1 MPSHPIA
8 PKHPRAITQH
18 GQTRV
23 DDYFWLRERNN
34 PQTLEY
40 LHAEDDYQQ
49 EMTGHTLA
57 LQEKLFNEM
66 KARVK
71 EDDTSAPEKVDD
83 YFYYTRT
90 EQNKQYPIFC
100 RKYKSLDAP
109 EQILLDQNALA
120 EGRSFC
126 RVGAFTISPNHSKLA
141 YSVDEDGSENCVLY
155 VKDLIENCLLPEKII
170 NTYGDVYDH
179 SGIAWASDNQS
190 FYYVTLDPSQR
201 PDKLYRHHLGTDSAQ
216 DILLLHE
223 TDDRFFLFVQ
233 KSHSKA
239 YILAFLHSY
248 TTDEWHILPAD
259 QPHATFRVFQPRQRG
274 LEYSIEHHGEHFFV
288 RTNLDAPNFRLMRAP
303 VKATTI
309 ENWKEIIPHRADTL
323 LEDMHAFENHLV
335 LYERRNGL
343 RQIRISAADGINQ
356 ARYVSFPEPVYTYYQ
371 ADNPEFESKNLRFY
385 YTSLVTP
392 KSVIDFEMDNDVWK
406 VIKQDEIPSGYDP
419 SLFTCER
426 QFATAQDGTRVPIS
440 LLYKQGMQRD
450 GQNPTLLYGY
460 GSYGMSVE
468 PAFNASRLS
477 LVERGFVFAIAHI
490 RGGSEMGRAWYE
502 NGKMLNKRNTFTDFI
517 ACAEHLIAE
526 GYTCTP
532 KLAIMGRSAGGLLV
546 GAAMTLRPDLF
557 GAVVAAVPFVDVVNT
572 MSDPSIPLT
581 TMEYDQW
588 GNPDDREYF
597 DYMMSYSPYDNL
609 RATAYPDIL
618 ISTGLN
624 DPRVAY
630 WEPAK
635 FTAKLREL
643 KTNDTQILLKTNFDA
658 GHAGA
663 SGRYDYLREVA
674 FEYAFLID
682 RLENHPQ

>member
-1 MPSHPIA
+1 MPTHPIA
-8 PKHPRAITQH
+8 PKQPHPITQH
-18 GQTRV
+18 GQTRI
-23 DDYFWLRERNN
+23 DNYFWLRYREN

-49 EMTGHTLA
+49 EIMGHTLP
-57 LQEKLFNEM
+57 LQEKLFAEM
-66 KARVK
+66 KARIQ

-83 YFYYTRT
+83 YLYYNRT
-90 EQNKQYPIFC
+90 EAGKQYPIFC
-100 RKYKSLDAP
+100 RKHHSLDAP
-109 EQILLDQNALA
+109 EEILLDQNLLA

-126 RVGAFTISPNHSKLA
+126 RVGAFVVSPDHAKLA
-141 YSVDEDGSENCVLY
+141 YSVDEDGSEKCVLY
-155 VKDLIENCLLPEKII
+155 IKDLTENRLLPEKIH
-170 NTYGDVYDH
+170 NTYGNVYDH
-179 SGIAWASDNQS
+179 SGVAWSNDNRTL
-190 FYYVTLDPSQR
+190 YYVSLDPSLR
-201 PDKLYRHHLGTDSAQ
+201 PDKIFRHQLGDDPQ
-216 DILLLHE
+216 NDRLLFHE
-223 TDDRFFLFVQ
+223 TDEQFFLFVS
-233 KSHSKA
+233 KSRSRD
-239 YILAFLHSY
+239 YILAFSY
-248 TTDEWHILPAD
+248 AYAAGEWRFMPAD
-259 QPHATFRVFQPRQRG
+259 QPEAEFEIFQPRQRG
-274 LEYSIEHHGEHFFV
+274 LEYFIEHHGNHFFI
-288 RTNLDAPNFRLMRAP
+288 RTNLDAQNFRLMKTG
-303 VKATTI
+303 VNATAL
-309 ENWKEIIPHRADTL
+309 ENWQEVVPHRPDTL
-323 LEDMHAFENHLV
+323 LEDMQAFADYLV
-335 LYERRNGL
+335 LYERRDGL
-343 RQIRISAADGINQ
+343 RQIRISAADGVSQ
-356 ARYVSFPEPVYTYYQ
+356 AHNIQFPEPVYTYYQ
-371 ADNPEFESKNLRFY
+371 ADNPEFKSNLVRFH

-392 KSVIDFEMDNDVWK
+392 KSAIDFDMAANTWNV
-406 VIKQDEIPSGYDP
+406 VKQDEIPSGYNP
-419 SLFTCER
+419 ELFTCER
-426 QFATAQDGTRVPIS
+426 QFAIAPDGVRVPIS
-440 LLYKQGMQRD
+440 LLYKKGITQD

-490 RGGSEMGRAWYE
+490 RGGSEMGREWYE
-502 NGKMLNKRNTFTDFI
+502 NGKMLNKRNTFSDFI

-526 GYTCTP
+526 KYTATP

-546 GAAMTLRPDLF
+546 GAAMTMRPDLF

-597 DYMMSYSPYDNL
+597 EYMLSYSPYDNL

-643 KTNDTQILLKTNFDA
+643 KTNDTLVLLKTNFDA

-663 SGRYDYLREVA
+663 SGRYDYLKEVA
-674 FEYAFLID
+674 FEYAFLIE
-682 RLENHPQ
+682 RLADQQE

>member
-8 PKHPRAITQH
+8 PKRPQTITQH

-23 DDYFWLRERNN
+23 DNYFWLRERDN
-34 PQTLEY
+34 PQTMEY
-40 LHAEDDYQQ
+40 LRAEDDYLQ

-57 LQEKLFNEM
+57 LQEALFQEM
-66 KARVK
+66 KARIK

-83 YFYYTRT
+83 FFYYTRT
-90 EQNKQYPIFC
+90 EQGRQYPIFC
-100 RKYKSLDAP
+100 RKHKSLDAP
-109 EQILLDQNALA
+109 EEILLDQNALA
-120 EGRSFC
+120 EGHSFC
-126 RVGAFTISPNHSKLA
+126 RVGAFAISPDHQKLA
-141 YSVDEDGSENCVLY
+141 YSVDEDGSEKCVLY
-155 VKDLIENCLLPEKII
+155 VKDLAANRLLEEKIP

-179 SGIAWASDNQS
+179 SGVAWANDNQTL
-190 FYYVTLDPSQR
+190 YYVTLDPSQR
-201 PDKLYRHHLGTDSAQ
+201 PDKLYRHRLGADSGQ
-216 DILLLHE
+216 DELLFHE
-223 TDDRFFLFVQ
+223 ADEQFFLFIT
-233 KSHSKA
+233 KSRSHA
-239 YILAFLHSY
+239 YILAWSHSY
-248 TTDEWHILPAD
+248 TADEWRFLPAD
-259 QPHATFRVFQPRQRG
+259 RPDADFQVFQPRQRG
-274 LEYSIEHHGEHFFV
+274 LEYSLEHHNGHFFI
-288 RTNLDAPNFRLMRAP
+288 RTNLDAVNFRLMKTP
-303 VKATTI
+303 VDATGV
-309 ENWKEIIPHRADTL
+309 ENWQEVIPHRADTL
-323 LEDMHAFENHLV
+323 LEDMQAFENHLV
-335 LYERRNGL
+335 LYERRDGL
-343 RQIRISAADGINQ
+343 RQIRISSADGVSN
-356 ARYVSFPEPVYTYYQ
+356 ARYVQFPEPVYTYYQ
-371 ADNPEFESKNLRFY
+371 SENPEFESKLLRFH

-392 KSVIDFEMDNDVWK
+392 RSAIDFDMGKNAWQVVK
-406 VIKQDEIPSGYDP
+406 RDEIPSGYDP
-419 SLFTCER
+419 ALFTCAR
-426 QFATAQDGTRVPIS
+426 LFATAEDGTRVPIS
-440 LLYKQGMQRD
+440 LLYKKGLQRD

-460 GSYGMSVE
+460 GSYGLSQE

-502 NGKMLNKRNTFTDFI
+502 DGKMLNKRNTFTDFI

-532 KLAIMGRSAGGLLV
+532 KLAIMGRSAGGLLTGV
-546 GAAMTLRPDLF
+546 ALTMRPDLF
-557 GAVVAAVPFVDVVNT
+557 GAVVAAVPFVDVINT

-588 GNPDDREYF
+588 GNPDEHEYF

-609 RATAYPDIL
+609 RAAAYPDIL

-643 KTNDTQILLKTNFDA
+643 NTSGKLVLLKTNFEA

-663 SGRYDYLREVA
+663 SGRYDYLKEVA

-682 RLENHPQ
+682 RLGT